1 MWNEQAKPM
10 YDIARKMV
18 MIMPALLLQKPT
30 SKSSAK
36 QHTEYL
42 KKRLSLWKEGNFDE
56 LLREGRAIQKKLKL
70 QSRKDE
76 TSDQIAKNFA
86 KLMMKSKV
94 HAALRLLNKAE
105 SLGVADLT
113 PDTLK
118 KLSDLHPVA
127 APAAEQTLMTGDSR
141 FKDSR
146 FKIQNLFS
154 YCEEKY
160 IHVVLLVF

>member
-1 MWNEQAKPM
+1 M
-10 YDIARKMV
+10 
-18 MIMPALLLQKPT
+18 
-30 SKSSAK
+30 
-36 QHTEYL
+36 
-42 KKRLSLWKEGNFDE
+42 
-56 LLREGRAIQKKLKL
+56 KL

-86 KLMMKSKV
+86 KLMMKGKV

-127 APAAEQTLMTGDSR
+127 APAVEQTLITGELPFFDPVIFTNINEQSIAKAATRTRGAAGPSGLDAEGWRRILISKNYGTYGKDFRLAFHR
-141 FKDSR
+141 FSIEILAWWAHIID
-146 FKIQNLFS
+146 
-154 YCEEKY
+154 
-160 IHVVLLVF
+160 